1 MKNFLRLRV
10 AARTLAAM
18 ALALGLGTPA
28 QAMGVS
34 GGHVVDS
41 SGQRVQIKGV
51 NWFGFETPD
60 HAPHG
65 LWARRLDDMLDQM
78 QSLGFNAVRL
88 PFCPATIH
96 GAPTA
101 TIAAA
106 LNPDL
111 AGLDSLQL
119 LDTVVARLEQ
129 RGMYVLLDHHRPDC
143 NAISEL
149 WYTPAYSEAQWIADL
164 QFVADRYKGNAHF
177 LGVDLKNE
185 PHGAAT
191 WGTGNAAT
199 DWNTAAERAGAAV
212 LAKAPD
218 ALVFVE
224 GIGRNDDCTAS
235 GAATWWGGNLG
246 PQRCRPLALPASRLV
261 LSPHVYG
268 PDVAGQD
275 YFNASTFPGDM
286 PAIWDANFGALAA
299 AGAAVII
306 GETGGKYGQGDPK
319 DKTFQDAL
327 VAYLERRGM
336 FDLFYWCWNPNSGDT
351 GGILQDDWISV
362 RADKMA
368 LLRGYWAAGAASGGG
383 GAVPSLVLGASSVR
397 VPEGGSASVAVSLS
411 APPAANVTVRVAK
424 ASGGDPDLTA
434 TPSLVF
440 TRANYATP
448 QAIVVRAAQDADA
461 TDGSARFQLAAT
473 GLASVSFTA
482 TEQDDDGA
490 AGGCT
495 LVFDASNAWNNGE
508 VLSVTLAN
516 TSATPLSNW
525 SVQWTESADTTVSSA
540 WNATIARTGRRMVA
554 APVAWDAVIA
564 PGGAVTFGLVL
575 GFGGTRPMP
584 GDATVAGHAC
594 AVSVR

>member
-1 MKNFLRLRV
+1 MTTFLRLRAV
-10 AARTLAAM
+10 ARLLAA
-18 ALALGLGTPA
+18 AALGLSGHVH
-28 QAMGVS
+28 AMGVS
-34 GGHVVDS
+34 GGHVVDNA
-41 SGQRVQIKGV
+41 GHRVQIKGV

-65 LWARRLDDMLDQM
+65 LWARKLDDMLDQM

-96 GAPTA
+96 GASA
-101 TIAAA
+101 GTIATT

-111 AGLDSLQL
+111 AGLNSLQL

-129 RGMYVLLDHHRPDC
+129 RGMYVLLDHHRTDC
-143 NAISEL
+143 NSISEL
-149 WYTPAYSEAQWIADL
+149 WYTSSYSEAQWIADL

-185 PHGAAT
+185 PHGAAS
-191 WGTGNAAT
+191 WGAGNAAT
-199 DWNTAAERAGAAV
+199 DWNSAAERAGTAV

-224 GIGRNDDCTAS
+224 GITQNSYCTAS
-235 GAATWWGGNLG
+235 SAGTWWGGNLG
-246 PQRCRPLALPASRLV
+246 PQRCKPLALPANRLV

-275 YFNASTFPGDM
+275 YFNNGSFPGDM
-286 PAIWDANFGALAA
+286 PAIWDANFGALATS
-299 AGAAVII
+299 GAAVVI

-327 VAYLERRGM
+327 VAYLESRGM
-336 FDLFYWCWNPNSGDT
+336 FDLFYWCWNPNSADT

-368 LLRGYWAAGAASGGG
+368 LLRGYWAAGATAAGG
-383 GAVPSLVLGASSVR
+383 GAAPRLVLGASSVV

-411 APPAANVTVRVAK
+411 SAPAANVTVKVAK
-424 ASGGDPDLTA
+424 VSGGDPDLSATA
-434 TPSLVF
+434 TLVF
-440 TRANYATP
+440 TPANYATP

-461 TDGSARFQLAAT
+461 TDGNASFQLSAT
-473 GLASVSFTA
+473 GLAGVAFTA
-482 TEQDDDGA
+482 TEKDDDVA

-495 LVFDASNAWNNGE
+495 LAFDGSNAWNSGQ

-525 SVQWTESADTTVSSA
+525 SVTWTESADATVSNA
-540 WNATIARTGRRMVA
+540 WNATVTSAGRRLTA
-554 APVAWDAVIA
+554 TPVAYDTVIA
-564 PGGAVTFGLVL
+564 PGGSVTFGLVL
-575 GFGGTRPMP
+575 GFGATRPVP
-584 GDATVAGHAC
+584 GGATVAGHAC
-594 AVSVR
+594 TVSVR